1 LVAGSGPGG
10 EKGNAADRAGEAHV
24 QQGGTVRERG
34 VGRGSSPCTQIYY
47 ANYPYL
53 LHEEIYDRSGKK
65 GDFKEQEIWY
75 LLLSLL
81 EAKRQAEDNATFLN
95 DVRPK
100 NIFLNQE
107 GLIKTATPFSWPLSA
122 TKYQKSLDKV
132 ATYLAPEEVAL
143 LEMGATD
150 FAKVAPTAEIFSI
163 GLTLLSVGNLEDY
176 EGLYNLETFKL
187 DTAKLGSAI
196 SHWITKFNYSEVLR
210 ATVIN
215 LCAEDPARRMTAE

>member
-1 LVAGSGPGG
+1 M
-10 EKGNAADRAGEAHV
+10 
-24 QQGGTVRERG
+24 RERG
-34 VGRGSSPCTQIYY
+34 VGRGTCSRTQIYY
-47 ANYPYL
+47 PNYPYL

-81 EAKRQAEDNATFLN
+81 QAKRQAEDHGSSLS

-107 GLIKTATPFSWPLSA
+107 GLIKTATPFSWPLAS

-150 FAKVAPTAEIFSI
+150 FGKVAPTAEIFSI

-176 EGLYNLETFKL
+176 EGLYNLESFKL
-187 DTAKLGSAI
+187 DTAKLGSAV
-196 SHWITKFNYSEVLR
+196 SHWIAKLNYSEVLR
-210 ATVIN
+210 ATVLN
-215 LCAEDPARRMTAE
+215 LCAEDPSRRMTAEELYSLLSKHE